1 MTDWLVLNSV
11 DEYHAV
17 PGRMR
22 FALWQLLVFLERGL
36 SGNKEPASPAWGT
49 LRAVASTSG

>member
-1 MTDWLVLNSV
+1 MTDWLVLDSV